1 LFLTTVNTTRLRR
14 TPPAA
19 APNRAFGASASV
31 GPAVAVNIGNMA
43 NRRRFFRT
51 VVLIAVILSS
61 ASRVTA
67 QPLEHVRAASP
78 SLRGLI
84 DDGLARSGTLRALVD
99 RLGASDVVVYISCG
113 AIGSDTALGFGG
125 QLQFVSYAGGVRY
138 AQAQLNCGLLRDRQI
153 ALLGHELRHAV
164 EIAETPEIV
173 DVASFGRY
181 FASHG
186 FEVSEDTRHRTYET
200 DAAQLTQR
208 FVRRDLLDS
217 AAGARTAAREK

>member
-1 LFLTTVNTTRLRR
+1 M
-14 TPPAA
+14 
-19 APNRAFGASASV
+19 
-31 GPAVAVNIGNMA
+31 NIGNMPK
-43 NRRRFFRT
+43 RQRFSCT
-51 VVLIAVILSS
+51 VVLITVILSG

-67 QPLEHVRAASP
+67 QTIAHVRTASP

-84 DDGLARSGTLRALVD
+84 DDGLARSETLRALVD
-99 RLGASDVVVYISCG
+99 RLDASDVVVYISCS
-113 AIGSDTALGFGG
+113 AIRSDTALEFGG
-125 QLQFVSYAGGVRY
+125 RLQFVLYAGGVRY

-173 DVASFGRY
+173 DAPSFGRY
-181 FASHG
+181 LSSHG
-186 FEVSEDTRHRTYET
+186 FEVSEDLRHRTYET

-217 AAGARTAAREK
+217 AGSAHTAARDK